1 MISFNSVFGKLIQK
15 DLKYW
20 EYLQLGLADPDTL
33 CRKQA
38 VTLLKQNLHAFTDQK
53 EIETKFGI
61 SQEEFEQLWTI
72 FFDTLDTLESFSTH
86 LIKSIWDRLDLIYCF
101 LQKNFK
107 AYSQIKLF
115 PLLDF

>member
-38 VTLLKQNLHAFTDQK
+38 VTLLKQNLHAFTD
-53 EIETKFGI
+53 
-61 SQEEFEQLWTI
+61 
-72 FFDTLDTLESFSTH
+72 
-86 LIKSIWDRLDLIYCF
+86 
-101 LQKNFK
+101 
-107 AYSQIKLF
+107 
-115 PLLDF
+115 